1 MTRAFI
7 ALSLPEN
14 ILAALGS
21 VSGELEKSVDAK
33 WVKPKAMHL
42 TLKFLG
48 NIDETS
54 LAGLSA
60 GMDEIASGYSPFEM
74 VLSPLG
80 AFPSTKKARV
90 IWAGI
95 DTDIIR
101 LRNLA
106 SSIDALSAQFGVA
119 KEERTFSAH
128 ITLARLKTSA
138 VVNLDI
144 KVPALNFTAK
154 KMHLLKSELSQL
166 GAKYTVLHSSPFK
179 GASGG

>member
-7 ALSLPEN
+7 ALTLPEN

-21 VSGELEKSVDAK
+21 ASGELIKRFDAK
-33 WVKPKAMHL
+33 WVKPEALHL

-48 NIDETS
+48 NVDEGTLKALSIKMDETAS
-54 LAGLSA
+54 LF
-60 GMDEIASGYSPFEM
+60 SPFDM
-74 VLSPLG
+74 QLASLG
-80 AFPSTKKARV
+80 AFPQAKRARI

-101 LRNLA
+101 LRDLT
-106 SSIDALSAQFGVA
+106 SSIDAFSAQFGIT

-138 VVNLDI
+138 VVDLDI

-154 KMHLLKSELSQL
+154 KMHLYKSELSQQ
-166 GAKYTVLHSSPFK
+166 GAKYTVLHSSPFT